1 MPEVTKTVLVHYSA
15 RQMYDLVEAVEEYP
29 KFLPWCGGGSVSHRD
44 EHLTRATI
52 QINYRGIKQSFTT
65 ENRKEPG
72 SAMWIKLVEGPFRTL
87 DGSWRFLPLSADS
100 CKIEFSLRYEFSSRM
115 LEKLIGP
122 VFSYVANSMVE
133 AFVKRADQLYGAP

>member
-15 RQMYDLVEAVEEYP
+15 RQMYDLVDAVEEYP

-87 DGSWRFLPLSADS
+87 DGSWRFLTLSADS

-133 AFVKRADQLYGAP
+133 AFVKRADQLYGAR